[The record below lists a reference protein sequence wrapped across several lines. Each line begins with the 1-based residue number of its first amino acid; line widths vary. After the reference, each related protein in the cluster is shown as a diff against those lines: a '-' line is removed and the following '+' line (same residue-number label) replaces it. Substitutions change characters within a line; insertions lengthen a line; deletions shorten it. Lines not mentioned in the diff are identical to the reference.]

1 MKQFTVYFELYG
13 KKMKTTIYSDNELQA
28 KADIRNAVKFYK
40 VVEVPPS
47 GDEMFESLKDIFK
60 MK

>member
-1 MKQFTVYFELYG
+1 
-13 KKMKTTIYSDNELQA
+13 MKTTIYSDNELQA